1 MVKNIFGTP
10 LETFRNARKP
20 GGLLAPAENF
30 RGFLSSDAANIAS
43 KILSGTPI
51 AQAFFEGPLQ
61 AEEIRSSFK
70 DREFKEKQQEFA
82 IEQMEF
88 DRDDMNAVRDF
99 RNNMQDPNFDFSK
112 LSLSDLSL
120 VDTPGVIS
128 ALTSEVMGDNLMDA
142 YSLSRKSAV
151 FASPLDIKNN
161 PDIIPF
167 EGSPADTSG
176 AMSNL
181 TYRAVVRDPQ
191 NNEYFVYS
199 SPEGK
204 TLVDLNGQLVPY
216 SNDMF
221 GEGTDAVL
229 STVGG
234 LADQRLDLGSFL
246 KIKSELEDTEV
257 QLGKLANYIQRVEDL
272 PSGVEKLVNELN
284 TVVKTIM
291 TENKLTPEEFSQ
303 RVASAN
309 FQGLL
314 GANRLAIVGGGVMT
328 EQDAIRIMQ
337 ALGGD
342 PSSMFTNKQVAAQL
356 VGNILSDRYKR
367 YVQNLEVYNN
377 EAPKFSGYNK
387 KEGFKLT
394 EAQRQIFDPNIIAG
408 LDVNEISKMTREQ
421 ILLVDSYFLSDEA
434 YQELLKAYKK
444 YGLE

>member
-1 MVKNIFGTP
+1 
-10 LETFRNARKP
+10 
-20 GGLLAPAENF
+20 
-30 RGFLSSDAANIAS
+30 
-43 KILSGTPI
+43 
-51 AQAFFEGPLQ
+51 
-61 AEEIRSSFK
+61 
-70 DREFKEKQQEFA
+70 
-82 IEQMEF
+82 
-88 DRDDMNAVRDF
+88 MN
-99 RNNMQDPNFDFSK
+99 
-112 LSLSDLSL
+112 
-120 VDTPGVIS
+120 
-128 ALTSEVMGDNLMDA
+128 
-142 YSLSRKSAV
+142 
-151 FASPLDIKNN
+151 
-161 PDIIPF
+161 
-167 EGSPADTSG
+167 
-176 AMSNL
+176 
-181 TYRAVVRDPQ
+181 
-191 NNEYFVYS
+191 
-199 SPEGK
+199 GK
-204 TLVDLNGQLVPY
+204 LVPY

-394 EAQRQIFDPNIIAG
+394 ETQRQIFDPNIIAG

>member
-1 MVKNIFGTP
+1 MVKDIFGTP

-82 IEQMEF
+82 IEQMEM

-128 ALTSEVMGDNLMDA
+128 ALTSEVMGDNLMEA
-142 YSLSRKSAV
+142 YSLSKKSAV

-191 NNEYFVYS
+191 NNQYFVYS
-199 SPEGK
+199 SPDGR
-204 TLVDLNGQLVPY
+204 TMVDLDGQLVPY

-221 GEGTDAVL
+221 GEGTDAQL
-229 STVGG
+229 TTVGG
-234 LADQRLDLGSFL
+234 LGDQRIDLTQFL
-246 KIKSELEDTEV
+246 NIKSDIEDSEI
-257 QLGKLANYIQRVEDL
+257 QLHKLSNFIQRVEDL
-272 PSGVEKLVNELN
+272 PSGIDRLINELN
-284 TVVKTIM
+284 TAVKTIE
-291 TENKLTPEEFSQ
+291 TEN
-303 RVASAN
+303 
-309 FQGLL
+309 
-314 GANRLAIVGGGVMT
+314 
-328 EQDAIRIMQ
+328 D
-337 ALGGD
+337 
-342 PSSMFTNKQVAAQL
+342 
-356 VGNILSDRYKR
+356 
-367 YVQNLEVYNN
+367 
-377 EAPKFSGYNK
+377 
-387 KEGFKLT
+387 
-394 EAQRQIFDPNIIAG
+394 
-408 LDVNEISKMTREQ
+408 
-421 ILLVDSYFLSDEA
+421 
-434 YQELLKAYKK
+434 
-444 YGLE
+444 